1 MFSDSN
7 RSWLVYCLS
16 VIAVLALLVLVTVLL
31 SRVAVSPVQ
40 LSDYNS
46 YRCEVVSQA
55 TGKAIDQKIDSSG
68 SNQDNEFHILTL
80 TPISAR
86 RIADGLCAR
95 SERFGINAVR
105 ISWHAR
111 GHLTARDI
119 VVGKYDLFWNR
130 LHLVEGMVPTHQD
143 YYAKVF
149 DTPTYPLYW
158 VAVDKKPVANE
169 HYFNSHRVGLLDD
182 PHSQTMF
189 LQPHDWLQKHGIKL
203 LPENSRFYSDIASL
217 EEAFLSREIDV
228 MSMSDTM
235 IDLLGIKK
243 AHRLLINDA
252 VESGSWFLHTRWN
265 DPGLS
270 CLVNN
275 LIIEQESA
283 FDVSLYK
290 KVRKSPACDYSL

>member
-1 MFSDSN
+1 M
-7 RSWLVYCLS
+7 VYCLS
-16 VIAVLALLVLVTVLL
+16 VIAILALLVLVTVLL
-31 SRVAVSPVQ
+31 SRVEVSPVQ

-46 YRCEVVSQA
+46 YRCEAAGQE
-55 TGKAIDQKIDSSG
+55 IDSSG
-68 SNQDNEFHILTL
+68 NNQDYEFHILTL

-86 RIADGLCAR
+86 RIADGLCAQ
-95 SERFGINAVR
+95 SARFGLNAVR

-143 YYAKVF
+143 YYTKVF

-158 VAVDKKPVANE
+158 VAVDKMSVASE
-169 HYFNSHRVGLLDD
+169 HYFNSHIVGFLDD

-189 LQPHDWLQKHGIKL
+189 LQPHDWLQKQGIDL
-203 LPENSRFYSDIASL
+203 LPENARFYSDIASL
-217 EEAFLSREIDV
+217 EEAFLSREVDV

-252 VESGSWFLHTRWN
+252 VESGSWFLHTRWD

-270 CLVNN
+270 CLINN
-275 LIIEQESA
+275 LLIKQESA
-283 FDVSLYK
+283 FDVSLYR
-290 KVRKSPACDYSL
+290 KVSKSPACDYSL